1 MAFRHRPMA
10 KPNSIRLFTL
20 HPGKFNDD
28 LVGVTSYWIDAICIN
43 IDNICERSAQT
54 CLMPAIVAGA
64 GAVIAWLGPDEPRLY
79 QSLESDNDKWN
90 RMRINWN
97 NGKIKFLPAIMHW
110 VDGLGVKTTPRHCVQ
125 TMALERNDYWNRL
138 WVLHELCNAKRVFF
152 VCGKN
157 VWREEDLDSY
167 TQFFGGRPFA
177 STLNERRYKDR
188 RLPLESLLIKYHSY
202 ESREPLDRVYALIGL
217 SSDTIA
223 TAPGLDVDTANS
235 NSNVPETGTPLTRLT
250 IGYRKPHYETWKDL
264 VRCKVGTVTD
274 MTHVGEAEDGPR
286 IDIVRFA
293 GIIQKALG
301 RLDYEGHLEKR
312 EASPYLTRFSDNCII
327 AKGYFAGYI
336 HLVGPSYKEI
346 ALAHDQ
352 QAPPDNFPI
361 YDEKQEDAK
370 FRAFVQK
377 YTAQLITS
385 RRLERTTSSNSD
397 DGLSFLDQHRGWV
410 WGEGVENDDFKFTQ
424 ACCMAAKAQKLP
436 SIQTGDFVRFIGTD
450 HSVGFASSAAGIKE
464 GDRIVAFQGCHV
476 GFIVRSLASSSSY
489 LRIVSQVHV
498 ETAHRTVRLMNH
510 YGGDYRF
517 PGWSPMEDNDYEKA
531 YVMMDFRTLQ
541 QLTTGMQF

>member
-1 MAFRHRPMA
+1 MAFRH
-10 KPNSIRLFTL
+10 KPLDKANSIRLFTL
-20 HPGKFNDD
+20 HPGKFNDE

-43 IDNICERSAQT
+43 LDDTCERSAQT
-54 CLMPAIVAGA
+54 CLMPAIVAEA

-79 QSLESDNDKWN
+79 QALESDNDKWN

-97 NGKIKFLPAIMHW
+97 NGRIKFLPAIMHK
-110 VDGLGVKTTPRHCVQ
+110 VGGFEVKTTPRHCVQ

-167 TQFFGGRPFA
+167 THFFGGRPFA
-177 STLNERRYKDR
+177 STLNGRRYKD
-188 RLPLESLLIKYHSY
+188 RLPLESLLLKYHSY

-223 TAPGLDVDTANS
+223 TAPGLDIDTANS
-235 NSNVPETGTPLTRLT
+235 NSNVPETGTPLTRVT
-250 IGYRKPHYETWKDL
+250 VDYRRTHYETWKDL
-264 VRCKVGTVTD
+264 VRCKVGIVTD
-274 MTHVGEAEDGPR
+274 MTHVGESEDGPR
-286 IDIVRFA
+286 INIVRFA
-293 GIIQKALG
+293 AIIQNALG
-301 RLDYEGHLEKR
+301 RLDYEGHLEKL
-312 EASPYLTRFSDNCII
+312 EASPYLTRFSNNCVI
-327 AKGYFAGYI
+327 AKGYFAGYV

-352 QAPPDNFPI
+352 QTPPDNFPV
-361 YDEKQEDAK
+361 YHEKHEDAK

-377 YTAQLITS
+377 YTTQLITS
-385 RRLERTTSSNSD
+385 RRLERIASSNSD

-410 WGEGVENDDFKFTQ
+410 WGEGVENNDFKFTQ
-424 ACCMAAKAQKLP
+424 ACCMAAKAKKLP
-436 SIQTGDFVRFIGTD
+436 SIQNGDLVRFIGTD
-450 HSVGFASSAAGIKE
+450 HSVGFASSAAGIEE

-476 GFIVRSLASSSSY
+476 GFIVRSLASSSY
-489 LRIVSQVHV
+489 LRIISQVHV

-510 YGGDYRF
+510 HGGDYRF
-517 PGWSPMEDNDYEKA
+517 PG
-531 YVMMDFRTLQ
+531 
-541 QLTTGMQF
+541 